1 MIFRMNPFDER
12 IRMPVIGVYA
22 VATMTVFV
30 LWFSF
35 VFVMGRYHVGG
46 MSQQWY
52 SFVMARL
59 ACVVPHQ
66 WVYGVP
72 GYILL

>member
-12 IRMPVIGVYA
+12 IRMPAIGVYA

-35 VFVMGRYHVGG
+35 VFVMGQYHVGG

-66 WVYGVP
+66 WVCGVP